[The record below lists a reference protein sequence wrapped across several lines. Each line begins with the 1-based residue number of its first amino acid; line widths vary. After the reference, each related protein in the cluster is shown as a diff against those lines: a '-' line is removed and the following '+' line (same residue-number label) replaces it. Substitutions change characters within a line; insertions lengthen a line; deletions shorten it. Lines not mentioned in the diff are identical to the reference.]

1 MAAVDPTEPGG
12 ARRAGPGGP
21 FEIPLVVLDEV
32 LKAVPRLVDRT
43 RSQVELARTVAGHLP
58 CVRSLLTARA
68 GVSVPEHEAP
78 QPVDVL
84 TVVADTGAEQE
95 PGASTEVG
103 AGSTNGT
110 NGTNGSSAEDLGAST
125 GPEADSPDEDDL
137 AVPDYDSLAAS
148 QVVPRLTTLSP
159 DELDAV
165 RRYELA
171 HRRRQTILNKV
182 AQLLES

>member
-1 MAAVDPTEPGG
+1 MAAGEPEGE
-12 ARRAGPGGP
+12 RRAGPGGAL
-21 FEIPLVVLDEV
+21 EIPLMVLDEV
-32 LKAVPRLVDRT
+32 LKAVPKLVDRT
-43 RSQVELARTVAGHLP
+43 RSQVELARTVAEHIP
-58 CVRSLLTARA
+58 CIRSLLTART
-68 GVSVPEHEAP
+68 GVPVPDHEAP

-84 TVVADTGAEQE
+84 KVVADTGTGTAD
-95 PGASTEVG
+95 AA
-103 AGSTNGT
+103 AGSTNGA
-110 NGTNGSSAEDLGAST
+110 NGSAA
-125 GPEADSPDEDDL
+125 PADSEPEPVVDSPLESEL

-148 QVVPRLTTLSP
+148 QVVPRLTTLSK